1 MSTRV
6 NTSLLAQRYA
16 LHRLNRKISRN
27 PLQAGFTLIELLIVV
42 IIIGVLAS
50 IALPAFLNQQGRAR
64 ISAAQSAAVDAA
76 RACAAS
82 QVTGDT
88 YTAPG
93 NVTQAGAGTCGAA
106 GVVTMTA
113 NNAAFNTTTAAVA
126 TVAADGSV
134 ALTTCAAA
142 AGWTAGTTPTCT
154 PVRA

>member
-1 MSTRV
+1 MTPHQRAR
-6 NTSLLAQRYA
+6 LLARRF
-16 LHRLNRKISRN
+16 LLNRLRTATSAATAN
-27 PLQAGFTLIELLIVV
+27 AGFTLIELLIVV

-64 ISAAQSAAVDAA
+64 ITAAQSAAMDAA
-76 RACAAS
+76 RGCAAS

-88 YTAPG
+88 FTVPN
-93 NVTQAGAGTCGAA
+93 NVTRGGAGTCAAA

-113 NNAAFNTTTAAVA
+113 NNADFTTTTAAVA

-142 AGWTAGTTPTCT
+142 AGWTAGTAPTCT
-154 PVRA
+154 PTR